1 MFSQKK
7 NHLTTGAEGFF
18 YVADGD
24 KGCTRITHKN
34 WLVFWEPL
42 KDALV
47 VFVKESLTWEKNS
60 FETNGTWTCKWWAFS
75 IWVSP
80 FSRSRFPKCFL
91 LGASFGIR
99 VAGFP
104 ILEGKWKV
112 LKICWLPRGFD
123 PCFFAVFFRNL
134 SSPHQWL
141 EILAD

>member
-60 FETNGTWTCKWWAFS
+60 FETNGT
-75 IWVSP
+75 
-80 FSRSRFPKCFL
+80 
-91 LGASFGIR
+91 
-99 VAGFP
+99 
-104 ILEGKWKV
+104 
-112 LKICWLPRGFD
+112 
-123 PCFFAVFFRNL
+123 
-134 SSPHQWL
+134 
-141 EILAD
+141 

>member
-1 MFSQKK
+1 MGPLIIAIFVWVGYHLRPHVFSEK

-60 FETNGTWTCKWWAFS
+60 FETNGT
-75 IWVSP
+75 
-80 FSRSRFPKCFL
+80 
-91 LGASFGIR
+91 
-99 VAGFP
+99 
-104 ILEGKWKV
+104 
-112 LKICWLPRGFD
+112 
-123 PCFFAVFFRNL
+123 
-134 SSPHQWL
+134 
-141 EILAD
+141 